1 MLPHLHVAAAVLF
14 NEKGEILI
22 AKRPDHKS
30 FPGFWEFP
38 GGKLEE
44 GESATQ
50 ALSRELEEEL
60 RIKTREASLIPLLEI
75 QYSYECQG
83 FHLIMPTF
91 LCGQWEGEIEPREH
105 PEIAW
110 ITLDQV
116 TLFQHLPTSLE
127 IFKALEEKLFSLL
140 SRDRVSPNPK

>member
-1 MLPHLHVAAAVLF
+1 MLPHLYVTAAVLI
-14 NEKGEILI
+14 NQKGQILI

-38 GGKLEE
+38 GGKVEK
-44 GESATQ
+44 GESAAQ

-60 RIKTREASLIPLLEI
+60 KIKTHATSFTPLLEVE
-75 QYSYECQG
+75 YSYECQG

-91 LCGQWEGEIEPREH
+91 LCTQWEGEIQPQEH

-110 ITLDQV
+110 ITLDQAN
-116 TLFQHLPTSLE
+116 LFQHLPTSLE
-127 IFKALEEKLFSLL
+127 VFKALEKKLFCLL
-140 SRDRVSPNPK
+140 PRETV